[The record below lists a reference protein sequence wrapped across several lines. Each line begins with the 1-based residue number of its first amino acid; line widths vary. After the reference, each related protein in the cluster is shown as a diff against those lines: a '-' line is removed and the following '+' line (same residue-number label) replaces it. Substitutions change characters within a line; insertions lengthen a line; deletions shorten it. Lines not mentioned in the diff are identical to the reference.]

1 MSTSAVSRGIKVK
14 RSYGERFR
22 KALVETGAFDAKRKI
37 RSDDSNIFLPVHEID
52 DEAAARLRLISD
64 FEFLE
69 TEFLPEEHFPTPE
82 ELLGFRPSFEIVGDI
97 AIAEEVET
105 NVVEADAGAAAEA
118 EGKAKAEGEATTD
131 NETKE
136 EENADAQQIEQIAS
150 ALMATNRSIRTV
162 IVPISDVEGEFRTR
176 RFRHVAGEERTTT
189 IHKEHGLRYRIDLQ
203 RAYFTPRL
211 GTERLRVAKQ
221 IRQGDTVLDM
231 FAGVGPF
238 AFLMAKKGARVIAM
252 DKNPVAVK
260 YMRENA
266 RLNKIEDIEI
276 LEGDA
281 NELALSYADTA
292 DHVIMNLP
300 HSASQFLI
308 PAMKAA
314 KSGGIIHYYAISPED
329 ALYGD
334 WAMIAQAAERVGAKA
349 EVVYQGVVRSYA
361 PHRLNV
367 VIDFRVDKSQKGLFL
382 DPPQRHRI

>member
-14 RSYGERFR
+14 RSCGERFR
-22 KALVETGAFDAKRKI
+22 KALVEAGAFDAGRKI
-37 RSDDSNIFLPVHEID
+37 RSDDSNIFLPTHEID
-52 DEAAARLRLISD
+52 DEVAARLRLISD

-69 TEFLPEEHFPTPE
+69 TDFLPEEHFPTPE
-82 ELLGFRPSFEIVGDI
+82 GLLGFRPSFEIVGDI
-97 AIAEEVET
+97 AIAEEVE
-105 NVVEADAGAAAEA
+105 AEA
-118 EGKAKAEGEATTD
+118 ENENINEAKS
-131 NETKE
+131 
-136 EENADAQQIEQIAS
+136 DAQRIERIAS
-150 ALMATNRSIRTV
+150 ALMAANRSIRTV
-162 IVPISDVEGEFRTR
+162 IIPISDVEGEFRTR

-189 IHKEHGLRYRIDLQ
+189 IHKEHGLRYMVDLQ
-203 RAYFTPRL
+203 GAYFTPRL

-221 IRQGDTVLDM
+221 IRRGDTVLDM

-238 AFLMAKKGARVIAM
+238 ALLMAKKGARVVAM

-266 RLNKIEDIEI
+266 RLNKIENIDI

-281 NELALSYADTA
+281 NELALRYADTA

-314 KSGGIIHYYAISPED
+314 KPGCIIHYYAISPED

-334 WAMIAQAAERVGAKA
+334 WALIAQAAERIGAKA

-367 VIDFRVDKSQKGLFL
+367 VIDFRVDKSS
-382 DPPQRHRI
+382 